1 MGDGASA
8 PDRGALAL
16 RLLTRRECPLCDEFR
31 AQLERW
37 DDGRNTYVLTVVD
50 IDTDSDLR
58 RHFGLRIPVLL
69 HGDAELCAGR
79 FNPAPLSAL
88 LPSW

>member
-1 MGDGASA
+1 MDDDASA
-8 PDRGALAL
+8 PTHNPIAFT
-16 RLLTRRECPLCDEFR
+16 LLTRRECSLCDEFR
-31 AQLERW
+31 AELERW

-58 RHFGLRIPVLL
+58 QHFGLRVPVLL